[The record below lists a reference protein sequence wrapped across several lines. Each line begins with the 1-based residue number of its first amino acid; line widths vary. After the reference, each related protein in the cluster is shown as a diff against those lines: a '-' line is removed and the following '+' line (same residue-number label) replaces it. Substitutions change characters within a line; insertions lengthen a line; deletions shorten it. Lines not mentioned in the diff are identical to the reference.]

1 MLNIIVAKAEN
12 NVIGKDNKLLWY
24 IPEDLKHFKRLTDEY
39 TLIMGRKTFESLPG
53 ILPDRHHIVITRD
66 TKYKV
71 DDERVTVVNSVIEA
85 ITAYKNRVG
94 EVFVIGGGE
103 IYKEFMPYVNRLYVT
118 EVHKKFNG
126 DAYFPVIDNAI
137 WREIKRENY
146 EDEIPY
152 SFVVYE
158 RR

>member
-1 MLNIIVAKAEN
+1 MINIIVAKAEN

-24 IPEDLKHFKRLTDEY
+24 IPEDLKYFKRLTDEY

-103 IYKEFMPYVNRLYVT
+103 IYKEFMPYVNKLYVT

-126 DAYFPVIDNAI
+126 DAYFPIIDNAI
-137 WREIKRENY
+137 WKEIKRENY

>member
-146 EDEIPY
+146 EGEIPY